1 MKTKSVVLNEFKQ
14 LLETYYIGR
23 TVQNYTGHVRR
34 FLEYVD
40 KPPLRVTNDDFLNY
54 NVYIRNYSY
63 SYKNV
68 AINAIKAYFKIYLK
82 KRVKVYAARRPRTIK
97 QLPKALPH
105 DFLMDKIT
113 NIKNLKAKLI
123 MSLGY
128 GCGLRRD
135 EVINLRLCDIKRSE
149 RLLVINGKGA
159 KERLV
164 PFSQELELLL
174 VAYWKQYRS
183 IDYLFNGRNNQ
194 GNMTLQYSGSSI
206 LKLTKQHISPDC
218 NFHQLRHSYATRLL
232 ANGIDIAIV
241 SKLLGHA
248 NIKTTMI
255 YNHLDVSK
263 LQEMPLPL

>member
-1 MKTKSVVLNEFKQ
+1 MKTKSVVLKEFQQ

-34 FLEYVD
+34 FLDYTD

-54 NVYIRNYSY
+54 NVHIRNYSY

-82 KRVKVYAARRPRTIK
+82 KKVKVYAARRPKARK

-105 DFLMDKIT
+105 DFLMSKIS
-113 NIKNLKAKLI
+113 NIKNLKPKLI

-135 EVINLRLCDIKRSE
+135 EIINLRLCDIKRSE

-159 KERLV
+159 KQRLV
-164 PFSQELELLL
+164 PFSEELELLM
-174 VAYWKQYRS
+174 VAYWKQHRS

-206 LKLTKQHISPDC
+206 LKLTKKHIGSDY

-232 ANGIDIAIV
+232 GCGTDISLV

-255 YNHLDVSK
+255 YNHVDVSR
-263 LQEMPLPL
+263 LQEMALPM